1 MTRPPGTSPLAKALR
16 RGIPLTAAASTLL
29 LSGPALLGAGGEP
42 MHAATAAPSRIADF
56 DTRVFRITN
65 SRQRE
70 QWIAARDSELRTL
83 SGSAPGLTA
92 DWSPRFETPIF
103 LRSTRSMLTASDPGG
118 DPARIIAGFVGSHP
132 GLFRCPPAM
141 LTRTRV
147 IRDAQSDPAGLRS
160 YWLGQFIDGIPVYG
174 CDLRATLTADN
185 RIATIGSTLLDLDP
199 AKMEI
204 RNSVCE
210 QSSAVYAAAEL
221 LGATAEELATLDRNG
236 LARAVGGDGLF
247 GHLTDEL
254 VYIPVSRERI
264 ELGRRLT
271 VQLRGAPDR
280 YEILTIG
287 ENQAPAI
294 LRNQTKYA
302 GPMATYRIYPG
313 ESPTPMSPGAP
324 IPNGDQPIE
333 QDRVLV
339 TIDALDPIAS
349 PDGWVDP
356 ALMTT
361 IGNNI
366 IAHADLL
373 GDNSADSGFPD
384 GGSELVFDFPI
395 DLQAH
400 PASYA
405 HAAVTQAFYT
415 ANRFHDIMHGY
426 GFTEGFGCFQGSNF
440 GRGGVGGDPIRI
452 DVQDGSAQNNAR
464 FVSTGADGTAAL
476 VELFLWTG
484 SSPLRDSALDNQ
496 VVVHELAHGVTDRL
510 LLGIGG
516 AQGNAMGEGWSD
528 YFALSLLSG
537 PGIDASL
544 TFPFGAYLAYA
555 WGDTPFVN
563 SYYFGLR
570 RFPYSTDTG
579 INPLSFNDVD
589 PAKYA
594 TPAEVPINTLVPPGN
609 SGSVHQVGEIWC
621 SALWE
626 GRAVFVAEEGPGGAA
641 MFDRLVIDSLKLL
654 TTSEPNMVMARDAML
669 LADLI
674 NHDGAH
680 LCSLWEA
687 FAKRGLGVDA
697 FSPPTDIRG
706 VLESFATPAS
716 PLLLAMSSTSDD
728 LRPGPDTEF
737 RIGVDRNCSATES
750 IAAPRL
756 RVSINNG
763 PYSMH
768 IADEITPDQYALR
781 FPTLLCGDVVQ
792 YYFEIDSEAG
802 VVSLPESGAGGPFV
816 AEVAVDPTLDRVRA
830 DDRASFDF
838 FGFDVDLDDGV
849 LIAGAWQND
858 NAAVNSGAVY
868 LFEPAGPTAWEQR
881 DKLTPPSSE
890 FNINFG
896 FRVAKSGD
904 LIAVSAIKDSVR
916 APQAGA
922 VYMFRRGVEG
932 GWLADGVLTS
942 LDGEANDQFGSGLA
956 ITGDGTVYVGSSGN
970 DTAGTNAGAVYAY
983 AFTKSGGWT
992 QLRRLLADDAGSGD
1006 RFGEAVASE
1015 GDMLLIGAPGESS
1028 ASGAVYS
1035 YRRTGPSQWT
1045 FEQRITP
1052 ANRVVGAEFGASI
1065 DIDQDRIVVGAPVDS
1080 DMFQNVGVAYVFHRD
1095 PIAGVWS
1102 PEGRLAAPIQRG
1114 LDAFGNAVAIEGDLA
1129 VVTAL
1134 RSDLFETD
1142 GGAAFAYQR
1151 TPMGWEYLD
1160 RITPQV
1166 IRSRIQFGSAVA
1178 LDNGV
1183 AAIGA
1188 WLDGEDRSASGSVSL
1203 YRPVAFDCN
1212 GNGVADECEIASGV
1226 LDDYDLDGVPDLCAC
1241 PGDLNGDLRVDTA
1254 DLGALISQFGMKGAP
1269 ADLNGDGVVDQ
1280 ADLGL
1285 VLERFGQECLPR

>member
-1 MTRPPGTSPLAKALR
+1 
-16 RGIPLTAAASTLL
+16 LTAAASALL
-29 LSGPALLGAGGEP
+29 LAGPALLGSGGEP
-42 MHAATAAPSRIADF
+42 SNAATATTATTTRIADF
-56 DTRVFRITN
+56 DNREFRITN

-70 QWIAARDSELRTL
+70 RSIAARDSELRALAAST
-83 SGSAPGLTA
+83 PGLAA
-92 DWSPRFETPIF
+92 DWSPRFQSPIF
-103 LRSTRSMLTASDPGG
+103 LRSTRSMLTAADPGG

-132 GLFRCPPAM
+132 GLFRVPPAT
-141 LTRTRV
+141 LSQARV

-185 RIATIGSTLLDLDP
+185 AIATIGSTLLDLDP
-199 AKMEI
+199 AKTDI
-204 RNSVCE
+204 GNSLCE
-210 QSSAVYAAAEL
+210 LSGAVSAAAEL
-221 LGATAEELATLDRNG
+221 LGATAEELAALDRNG

-247 GHLTDEL
+247 GHLTDEP
-254 VYIPVSRERI
+254 VYIPVSRGRI

-271 VQLRGAPDR
+271 VQLRGSPDR

-287 ENQAPAI
+287 ENPTPAI
-294 LRNQTKYA
+294 LRNLTRYA

-333 QDRVLV
+333 QSRVLV

-349 PDGWVDP
+349 PEGWVDP

-373 GDNSADSGFPD
+373 GDNSAEGGFPD
-384 GGSELVFDFPI
+384 GGSGLVFDFPI
-395 DLQAH
+395 DLSDP
-400 PASYA
+400 PASYT

-415 ANRFHDIMHGY
+415 ANRFHDIMHAY
-426 GFTEGFGCFQGSNF
+426 GFTEGFGCFQGNNF
-440 GRGGVGGDPIRI
+440 GRGGVDGDPIRL
-452 DVQDGSAQNNAR
+452 DVQDGSAFNNAR
-464 FVSTGADGTAAL
+464 FVSTGADGSAAL

-484 SSPLRDSALDNQ
+484 TSPQRDSALDNQ
-496 VVVHELAHGVTDRL
+496 VVIHELTHGVTDRL

-516 AQGNAMGEGWSD
+516 AQGNGMGEGWSD
-528 YFALSLLSG
+528 YFALSLLSE

-544 TFPFGAYLAYA
+544 TFPFGAYVASA
-555 WGDTPFVN
+555 WGDTPFLN

-579 INPLSFNDVD
+579 FNPLTYNDID

-594 TPAEVPINTLVPPGN
+594 TPAEIPINTLVPQGN
-609 SGSVHQVGEIWC
+609 PAGVHQVGEIWC
-621 SALWE
+621 AALWE
-626 GRAVFVAEEGPGGAA
+626 GRAAFVAEEGPGGAA

-654 TTSEPNMVMARDAML
+654 TTPEPNMVMARDAML

-706 VLESFATPAS
+706 VQESFATPDT
-716 PLLLAMSSTSDD
+716 PLLLALSATDGG

-737 RIGVDRNCSATES
+737 RIGVDRNCSAPES

-763 PYSMH
+763 PYTMH
-768 IADEITPDQYALR
+768 IADEVTADQFALR

-792 YYFEIDSEAG
+792 YYFEIDTESG

-816 AEVAVDPTLDRVRA
+816 AQVAVDPTLDRVRA
-830 DDRASFDF
+830 DDRGSFDF
-838 FGFDVDLDDGV
+838 FGFDADLDDGV
-849 LIAGAWQND
+849 LIVGSWQND
-858 NAAVNSGAVY
+858 NAAINSGAAY
-868 LFEPAGPTAWEQR
+868 LFEPAGPTSWEQR
-881 DKLTPPSSE
+881 VKLTPPSSE

-896 FRVAKSGD
+896 FRVAISGGV
-904 LIAVSAIKDSVR
+904 IAVSAIKDSAG
-916 APQAGA
+916 APKAGA
-922 VYMFRRGVEG
+922 VHMFRRDAQG

-942 LDGEANDQFGSGLA
+942 LDGEENDQFGSGLA
-956 ITGDGTVYVGSSGN
+956 IADEATVYVGSSGN
-970 DTAGTNAGAVYAY
+970 DTAGTNAGAVYA
-983 AFTKSGGWT
+983 FTRAESGGWT
-992 QLRRLLADDAGSGD
+992 QRRRLLADDAGSGD

-1015 GDMLLIGAPGESS
+1015 GDTLLIGAPGESS
-1028 ASGAVYS
+1028 ASGAVYC
-1035 YRRTGPSQWT
+1035 YRRTGASKWA
-1045 FEQRITP
+1045 FEQQITP
-1052 ANRVVGAEFGASI
+1052 ANRVIGAEFGASI
-1065 DIDQDRIVVGAPVDS
+1065 DIDHDRIIVGAPADT
-1080 DMFQNVGVAYVFHRD
+1080 DMFQDVGVAYVLHRD
-1095 PIAGVWS
+1095 PITGVWS
-1102 PEGRLAAPIQRG
+1102 PEGRLVAPFQRG
-1114 LDAFGNAVAIEGDLA
+1114 LDEFGYAVAIEGDLA

-1142 GGAAFAYQR
+1142 AGAAFAYER
-1151 TPMGWEYLD
+1151 TPTGWEYLD
-1160 RITPQV
+1160 RITPQA

-1178 LDNGV
+1178 LDDGV
-1183 AAIGA
+1183 AAVGA
-1188 WLDGEDRSASGSVSL
+1188 WLDGEDRSATGSVSL
-1203 YRPVAFDCN
+1203 YRPVAIDCD
-1212 GNGVADECEIASGV
+1212 GNGIADECEIASGE
-1226 LDDYDLDGVPDLCAC
+1226 LSDSDLDGIPDLCAC
-1241 PGDLNGDLRVDTA
+1241 PGDLNGDSRVDTA
-1254 DLGALISQFGMKGAP
+1254 DLGALIGQFGMHGTP

-1285 VLERFGQECLPR
+1285 VLERFGQECLQRERRPDPRYGAER